1 MRCSAAEALITFLS
15 SNGIDRVFCVPGES
29 YLSALD
35 AMYEH
40 PTIEVIA
47 CRHEGGAGFMAVADA
62 RLTGRPGVLF
72 TSRGPGSM
80 NAAISLHA
88 AQQDGVPL
96 LAFIG
101 HVTREELGRGAFQE
115 IDYRQTFGDIAKGVL
130 EVHSGNRMI
139 DLVAQAWRLATN
151 GTPGPVVIVLPEDML
166 ADDVEVDA
174 PSPLPVPL
182 KPGPTSTDLNA
193 IQQRLSEAKRPL
205 LLAGGQ
211 INTPESKAAL
221 RRVAESWGLPVLGT
235 FKQQEVMANDHPNWV
250 GQVGF
255 VMPPLM
261 AESLEQADLILAVGT
276 RLGDISTQG
285 YRFPAAPVPAQDVI
299 HAYPDA
305 DQIGRNIVPLIG
317 VVADSGIFL
326 AELGKLPAP
335 TATGER
341 QAWLDELS
349 GNYRSLGKYS
359 PIASEHGVDPGTVVT
374 AVNRYA
380 SPDALFCLDA
390 GNFATW
396 VHRYLTV
403 HEEQRLLASASGAMG
418 SGVPFAVAAGMRH
431 PERMVI
437 AFLGDGG
444 ALMTCNELA
453 TAVHH
458 GINIKIII
466 VDNSVYGTI
475 KGFQE
480 KLFPGRQV
488 ATSLTNPDFAAWAE
502 SFGVRGYTIDNADSV
517 ESTIESALAEDGS
530 AVIHV
535 KQDPARLNAF
545 SA

>member
-1 MRCSAAEALITFLS
+1 MRCSASEALITFLS
-15 SNGIDRVFCVPGES
+15 ANGVDRIFCVPGES
-29 YLSALD
+29 YLTALD

-40 PTIEVIA
+40 PTIDVVA

-115 IDYRQTFGDIAKGVL
+115 VDYRQTFGDIAKGVF
-130 EVHSGNRMI
+130 EVHSGNRML

-166 ADDVEVDA
+166 ADDIKMDA
-174 PSPLPVPL
+174 SLPLPTPL
-182 KPGPTSTDLNA
+182 KSGPTTTDLNA

-211 INTPESKAAL
+211 INTPEARAAL
-221 RRVAESWGLPVLGT
+221 RRVAELWGLPVLGT

-255 VMPPLM
+255 VMPTLM
-261 AESLEQADLILAVGT
+261 TECLAQADLILAVGT

-285 YRFPAAPVPAQDVI
+285 YRFPAAPVPEQDVI
-299 HAYPDA
+299 HVYPDP
-305 DQIGRNIVPLIG
+305 DQIGRNIAPWMG
-317 VVADSGIFL
+317 VVADSGSFL
-326 AELGKLPAP
+326 TELGKLPAP
-335 TATGER
+335 TATDER

-349 GNYRSLGKYS
+349 GNYRSLGKYVANTS
-359 PIASEHGVDPGTVVT
+359 VHGVDPGGVVT
-374 AVNRYA
+374 AVNRHA
-380 SPDALFCLDA
+380 AADSVFCLDA

-396 VHRYLTV
+396 VHRYLV
-403 HEEQRLLASASGAMG
+403 AHQGQRVLASASGAMG
-418 SGVPFAVAAGMRH
+418 SGVPFAVSAGLRD
-431 PERMVI
+431 PQGMVI

-458 GINIKIII
+458 GVNIKIII
-466 VDNSVYGTI
+466 MDNSLYGTI

-488 ATSLTNPDFAAWAE
+488 GTSLTNPDFAAWAE
-502 SFGVRGYTIDNADSV
+502 SFGVRGYTIDDDASIDNIV
-517 ESTIESALAEDGS
+517 ESALAHPGP

-535 KQDPARLNAF
+535 KQNPGRLTAF
-545 SA
+545 S